1 MSGASIVVVGSLNAD
16 FVVHVARFPVPG
28 ETVRGD
34 QFVVMPGGKGGN
46 QACAAARLGGGVA
59 LAGQVGNDSH
69 GDWLR
74 RSLEEAGVDAH
85 LVAKDDSS
93 GTGVALITIAA
104 DGENHIVLAPGAN
117 GTFAPDRLAPAVELL
132 RSATVVLL
140 QLEIPMDTVI
150 RAAIEAHAG
159 DATVILD
166 PAPAV
171 TVPDQLLEM
180 CSFLTPNESEL
191 AILSGD
197 RPDEGETPLDVIDAR
212 ARRLLARGCRR
223 VLVKL
228 GARGVRLV
236 EPQDA
241 WHWSAFNVKAVDT
254 TAAGDAFNGAFAV
267 ALAEKQTVESALTFA
282 SAAAAISVTRA
293 GAQPAMPTREEV
305 DHLIKGH
312 T

>member
-1 MSGASIVVVGSLNAD
+1 MSGPSIVVVGSLNAD
-16 FVVHVARFPVPG
+16 FIVHVSRFPVPG
-28 ETVRGD
+28 ETLRGD
-34 QFVVMPGGKGGN
+34 SFAVMPGGKGGN
-46 QACAAARLGGGVA
+46 QACAAARLGGSVA
-59 LAGQVGNDSH
+59 LAGQVGKDSH
-69 GDWLR
+69 GEWLR
-74 RSLEEAGVDAH
+74 RSLEETGVDTH
-85 LVAKDDSS
+85 LVSTDEKT

-117 GTFAPDRLAPAVELL
+117 GTFGPERLAPAVPLL
-132 RSATVVLL
+132 RSASVVLL
-140 QLEIPMDTVI
+140 QLEVPMDTVI
-150 RAAIEAHAG
+150 RAAVEGHAA

-166 PAPAV
+166 PAPAAV
-171 TVPDQLLEM
+171 VPDQLLGL

-197 RPDEGETPLDVIDAR
+197 RPDDGETPLDVIDAR
-212 ARRLLARGCRR
+212 ARRLLTRGGQS

-228 GARGVRLV
+228 GPRGVRLV
-236 EPQDA
+236 ELEEA

-254 TAAGDAFNGAFAV
+254 TAAGDAFNGALAV

-305 DHLIKGH
+305 DRLIKGH
-312 T
+312 D

>member
-1 MSGASIVVVGSLNAD
+1 MSGPSIVVVGSLNAD
-16 FVVHVARFPVPG
+16 FIVHVSRFPVPG
-28 ETVRGD
+28 ETLRGD
-34 QFVVMPGGKGGN
+34 RFAVMPGGKGGN
-46 QACAAARLGGGVA
+46 QACAAARLGGSVA
-59 LAGQVGNDSH
+59 LAGQVGKDSH
-69 GDWLR
+69 GEWLR
-74 RSLEEAGVDAH
+74 RSLEETGVDAH
-85 LVAKDDSS
+85 LVSTDEGT

-117 GTFAPDRLAPAVELL
+117 GTFGPERLAPALPFL
-132 RSATVVLL
+132 RSASVVLL
-140 QLEIPMDTVI
+140 QLEVPMDTVI
-150 RAAIEAHAG
+150 RAAVEAHAAG
-159 DATVILD
+159 ATVILD
-166 PAPAV
+166 PAPAA
-171 TVPDQLLEM
+171 TVPDQLLGL

-197 RPDEGETPLDVIDAR
+197 RPDDGETPLDVIDAR
-212 ARRLLARGCRR
+212 ARRLLARGGRS

-236 EPQDA
+236 EPEEA

-254 TAAGDAFNGAFAV
+254 TAAGDAFNGALAV

-305 DHLIKGH
+305 DRLIKGH
-312 T
+312 D